1 MATEV
6 TIPDFDF
13 SAFYYPELLEALIQY
28 KRRNVPELTEELPYE
43 PFIQLLRAFALVG
56 HINNTLIDLVA
67 NESTLPTAKLVET
80 VRNMLRLINY
90 ELRPATPAQV
100 DIVYELS
107 KVFTASFAVISTTA
121 QAATKRDGDT
131 PAIYYEALESLIIER
146 TDQFSYV
153 YAYENGAYAN
163 FTTKANSPITPAD
176 DWTPWATP
184 AVKDAI
190 YWGHKQVMWN
200 TLSAILTS
208 PAANIVGVFEFYD
221 GTWRKAAPTSATDIG
236 GGQLKFDLTSLLG
249 AQNRQGTQ
257 IRVMYNET
265 TAYETVES
273 TWDGSKNIAITGLLG
288 QTAPTTD
295 ETKYSIGSDWSI
307 LESVEDESLDFTQD
321 GKVEY
326 PIPHTQTQNWKK
338 TTVNGVSAYWLR
350 YRIVSVS
357 TPTSP
362 TFQQTRMD
370 EGKQYVL
377 RQATQGKSRSDSPLG
392 SSTGLANQRFTT
404 TQNYFIN
411 GSETVYV
418 DGEPWTRVSNF
429 LSSNP
434 GDKHYTIE
442 LGANDKATIVFGDG
456 ISGRIPPL
464 GVGNIGVS
472 YRHAANDNGN
482 VGANTVTVDK
492 TGLTF
497 INKLWNPRQATG
509 WAEAQG
515 ASESSLEIAKV
526 EGPASLRI
534 KDVAISP
541 DDVVTLTIQFEDDD
555 GSVPFGR
562 ARAFEEGFGPKTI
575 EVVVVTKGGGL
586 ASADQID
593 ALETHFNGDQYSYP
607 PKPKHLVANQTVVA
621 VNYTPKLI
629 DIEATVYG
637 DVTEEAITNRL
648 QKVIQPEA
656 LKDDGV
662 TWEWEFG
669 GEVPLSRLSHEIF
682 ETSETITK
690 VILTTPASDV
700 SLLPRELPQLG
711 TVSITVIEP

>member
-80 VRNMLRLINY
+80 VRNMLRLIGY

-100 DIVYELS
+100 DIVYELA
-107 KVFTASFAVISTTA
+107 KVFTAPFTAISAAA
-121 QAATKRDGDT
+121 QAATKKEGSN
-131 PAIYYEALESLIIER
+131 PAIYYEALEALAIDR

-153 YAYENGAYAN
+153 YAYENGAYAD
-163 FTTKANSPITPAD
+163 FTSKANSPSTPAD
-176 DWTPWATP
+176 DWVPWSTP

-200 TLSAILTS
+200 TLSAILTQ
-208 PAANIVGVFEFYD
+208 PALNIVGVFEFYD
-221 GTWRKAAPTSATDIG
+221 GKWRKTAPTDVSDIG
-236 GGQLKFDLTSLLG
+236 GGQLEFDLTSLLG
-249 AQNRQGTQ
+249 TQNRQGTQ

-273 TWDGSKNIAITGLLG
+273 VWNGTKNIATTGLLG
-288 QTAPTTD
+288 QTAPSTD

-307 LESVEDESLDFTQD
+307 LEDVEDEPSDFTQD

-326 PIPHTQTQNWKK
+326 PLPQTLTQDWKK
-338 TTVNGVSAYWLR
+338 TTVNGVEAYWLR
-350 YRIVSVS
+350 YRIVTAS

-362 TFQQTRMD
+362 TFQQTRLD

-377 RQATQGKSRSDSPLG
+377 RQATQGKTRSDDPLG
-392 SSTGLANQRFTT
+392 SSTGLANQRFET
-404 TQNYFIN
+404 TQNYFVN
-411 GSETVYV
+411 NSETVYV
-418 DGEPWTRVSNF
+418 DDEPWTRVDNF

-434 GDKHYTIE
+434 GDKHYAIE
-442 LGANDKATIVFGDG
+442 LGANDKATVVFGDG

-464 GVGNIGVS
+464 GVGNVSIS
-472 YRHAANDNGN
+472 YRHAANDDGN

-497 INKLWNPRQATG
+497 INKLWNPRQASG
-509 WAEAQG
+509 WSEAQG
-515 ASESSLEIAKV
+515 ASESSLEAAKV

-541 DDVVTLTIQFEDDD
+541 DDVVTLTTQFEDDD

-575 EVVVVTKGGGL
+575 EDVVVVKGAGM
-586 ASADQID
+586 ASNDQIE
-593 ALETHFNGDQYSYP
+593 ALETYFNGDQYSTP
-607 PKPKHLVANQTVVA
+607 PKPKHLVANQEVVA
-621 VNYTPKLI
+621 VNYTPKAI
-629 DIEATVYG
+629 DIEATIYG
-637 DVTEEAITNRL
+637 STTEEAINNRL
-648 QKVIQPEA
+648 QRVVQPEA

-662 TWEWEFG
+662 TWEWDFG
-669 GEVPLSRLSHEIF
+669 GEVPRSRLIHEIF

-690 VILTTPASDV
+690 VILTTPATDV